1 MQKWHWQK
9 CNNSITA
16 QKVLG
21 CVIFY
26 FYVIPFNNAIAA
38 VCPIEVHD
46 SQPMFWNYWGLHE
59 PLDCPGSNIKECHNS
74 FSLWHCTELNST
86 TCSNFWEK
94 AIKGRVTWKDKRTE
108 LLEQKLTRKW
118 AGLFTTVFPPP
129 SWLTAQI
136 VFWSSDLFHS
146 DQLSITRTLLYSH
159 HFITRLFGLFFLS
172 VTHDFS
178 LISHD
183 SLLDMAVAEWP
194 QWVKWPLSIGCLYC
208 QSSVRREQEHSS
220 CRWWKKRES
229 FQDGGVDLPVRWK
242 TIETTQR
249 DRVSP
254 I

>member
-136 VFWSSDLFHS
+136 VFWSSDLYFILIS
-146 DQLSITRTLLYSH
+146 YLSPELYYILITSSLGSLVYFFISYSWLLTDFSWFPAGHGCCWMTSVSQMAALYWLS
-159 HFITRLFGLFFLS
+159 LLS
-172 VTHDFS
+172 VISEAGAGTFLLS
-178 LISHD
+178 L
-183 SLLDMAVAEWP
+183 ME
-194 QWVKWPLSIGCLYC
+194 
-208 QSSVRREQEHSS
+208 
-220 CRWWKKRES
+220 KKRK
-229 FQDGGVDLPVRWK
+229 FPRWRRGPACPLENNRNN
-242 TIETTQR
+242 TEGQ
-249 DRVSP
+249 S
-254 I
+254 

>member
-136 VFWSSDLFHS
+136 VFWSSDL
-146 DQLSITRTLLYSH
+146 Y
-159 HFITRLFGLFFLS
+159 FI
-172 VTHDFS
+172 
-178 LISHD
+178 LISYLSPELYYILITSSLGSLVYFFYQLLMTSHWFLMIPCWTWLLLND
-183 SLLDMAVAEWP
+183 LSESNGRSLLAVSTVSHQWGGSRNIPPVADGKKEKVSKMAAWTC
-194 QWVKWPLSIGCLYC
+194 LSAGK
-208 QSSVRREQEHSS
+208 Q
-220 CRWWKKRES
+220 
-229 FQDGGVDLPVRWK
+229 
-242 TIETTQR
+242 
-249 DRVSP
+249 
-254 I
+254 